1 MSFELVIKN
10 ILKNKYSISYKNG
23 VSHFNKENVKLIDIK
38 EVNNYINVYGR
49 VYDNAKVYNT
59 QIRFNKVNNKY
70 ELICN
75 CDLCK
80 DIRAAGM
87 NNPCEHIVAT
97 ALLINKKDNKYVD
110 DSSSINIILR
120 LEENYSEEYSYRAI
134 LFIEGK
140 GRIKISSNKDL
151 EYNIFSKEG
160 IYSVSK
166 IKYSKENKKLFKLL
180 KEADFNIKGKDIRE
194 ILFYSKEVLI
204 NIKVNSIE
212 YEGEANRENLPLKF
226 TLKCDNNKIKL
237 QEIKTPLILL
247 NEEGTAFIYNREI
260 YIPPFN
266 QCKLYMSLYKVIGN
280 KHYTYVKESSLEKII
295 KVLKNIGQLT
305 INEDVRNILID
316 RMKIKLNFYLKDNN
330 LYCSFS
336 LDKKYLLKTNKVKL
350 VEEILFSHK
359 FTKKDEEYLFT
370 GEDENLLNL
379 LKSDI
384 YEYCDIVSSKELGN
398 FSIINSLEINK
409 HIKRKQNNIQFN
421 LETKDINEDEFIKA
435 LNSYKNGEEF
445 YRFNNYSFMD
455 FSDKKS
461 SELMELLSFIN
472 YNGENTVVPVGYE
485 EVFNNFILDS
495 NYREIININE
505 ESNKENIR
513 KPRGLKADLRNYQKE
528 GLRWLQDK
536 KEKGLFGILADE
548 MGLGKTLQ
556 AISYILLN
564 RREKTM
570 VVTQTSLVYNWK
582 AEFEKFAPSLKVA
595 CIHGSKSKREKY
607 FKEFNK
613 YNVILTSYGTLNM
626 DIDKYE
632 NIVFDNLIIDE
643 GQNIKNSKAK
653 VTKNIKSIKSKTKFV
668 LSGTPIENNLME
680 LWSIFDFLR
689 PGYLFSEKEFKNKFN
704 SKSEEQIK
712 YLKLVIKPF
721 ILRRTKKEVLKELP
735 NKIEYTY
742 YVDMTDEQNR
752 YYKSSLKKA
761 VKESKHLTNHI
772 SILSLLTRLRQIA
785 LDPAIVDENY
795 TGGSGKI
802 NVTIELIK
810 KYLSI
815 NKKMLIFSQFT
826 TLLDKLKTELNK
838 NNIKYYYLDGSTK
851 AEERLKLCNDFNN
864 DEEIKVFLISLKAGG
879 TGLNL
884 TSAEVVIHFD
894 PWWNPA
900 VENQAT
906 DRAHRIGQKNEVEVI
921 KIISKNTIEENI
933 FKLQEEKSHIFS
945 QLLSDDMDISYNK
958 LTKEELEYLFN
969 YEI

>member
-1 MSFELVIKN
+1 MRFQVIIKN
-10 ILKNKYSISYKNG
+10 ILKNKYSISYKKG
-23 VSHFNKENVKLIDIK
+23 ISHFNRENVKLIDIK

-49 VYDNAKVYNT
+49 VYDDAKVYNT
-59 QIRFNKVNNKY
+59 QIRFNKITNKY

-75 CDLCK
+75 CALSK
-80 DIRAAGM
+80 DIRAAGI

-97 ALLINKKDNKYVD
+97 ALLLNNNDNKD
-110 DSSSINIILR
+110 REESEDISIILR
-120 LEENYSEEYSYRAI
+120 LEENYNEEYSYRASI
-134 LFIEGK
+134 FMEGK

-151 EYNIFSKEG
+151 EYIVFSNEG
-160 IYSVSK
+160 IYSVDK
-166 IKYSKENKKLFKLL
+166 IKYTKENKKLFNLL
-180 KEADFNIKGKDIRE
+180 KELNFTIGSKDIRE
-194 ILFYSKEVLI
+194 ILFYSKDVLL
-204 NIKVNSIE
+204 KVKVKSIE
-212 YEGEANRENLPLKF
+212 YEGKANRNNLPFKF

-237 QEIKTPLILL
+237 QEVKTPLVLL
-247 NEEGTAFIYNREI
+247 NSEGTAFVYNREI

-266 QCKLYMSLYKVIGN
+266 QCKSYMSLYEAIKN
-280 KHYTYVKESSLEKII
+280 KHYTYVKEASLEKVI
-295 KVLKNIGQLT
+295 KVIKSIGQLT
-305 INEDVRNILID
+305 INEDVGNILID
-316 RMKIKLNFYLKDNN
+316 RMKIKLNFYLKDNEI
-330 LYCSFS
+330 YCNFS
-336 LDKKYLLKTNKVKL
+336 VNKKYLLKTNKIKL
-350 VEEILFSHK
+350 LEEILYLHK
-359 FTKKDEEYLFT
+359 FTKRNEEYLFT
-370 GEDENLLNL
+370 GEEKELLSL

-384 YEYCDIVSSKELGN
+384 YEYCDIVCSKELGN
-398 FSIINSLEINK
+398 LSIINASEISK
-409 HIKRKQNNIQFN
+409 HIQKNKNNIKFN
-421 LETKDINEDEFIKA
+421 LEGKDINEYEFISA
-435 LNSYKNGEEF
+435 LNSYKNGEGF
-445 YRFNNYSFMD
+445 YRFNNYSFID
-455 FSDKKS
+455 FSDKGS

-472 YNGENTVVPVGYE
+472 YNGENTEVPVGYE
-485 EVFNNFILDS
+485 EVFNNVISDS

-505 ESNKENIR
+505 ESNKDNIK

-564 RREKTM
+564 RREKTI

-607 FKEFNK
+607 FKDFKK

-632 NIVFDNLIIDE
+632 NIFFDNLIIDE
-643 GQNIKNSKAK
+643 GQNIKNSRTK

-680 LWSIFDFLR
+680 LWSIFDFLK
-689 PGYLFSEKEFKNKFN
+689 PGYLFGEKEFKSKFN

-761 VKESKHLTNHI
+761 VKETKNLTNHI

-785 LDPAIVDENY
+785 LDPSIVDEDY
-795 TGGSGKI
+795 RGGSGKI
-802 NVTIELIK
+802 NATMEIIN
-810 KYLSI
+810 KYLAI

-826 TLLDKLKTELNK
+826 TLLDKLKRELDK
-838 NNIKYYYLDGSTK
+838 RNIKYYYLDGSTK

-864 DEEIKVFLISLKAGG
+864 DEEIKIFLISLKAGG